1 MGQYYFF
8 VKNGM
13 IVSGKLTAKNHSYR
27 KIIGVVKNG
36 VLVSRILTAKNH
48 SYRKPIGA
56 EIIEGS
62 DLTLSGNYEMLNEYV
77 NNYGF
82 SMIDEH
88 TISVPFIFIH
98 IEDAIGCAKM
108 WTMIKLHELK
118 IQMKNNG
125 YTDRVAFLLLNNQVL
140 PVRMRGSDG
149 DYNICEYLDDSGRGI
164 WIRASDGEIYS
175 CMNDAFLALQNFI
188 KKVNI

>member
-1 MGQYYFF
+1 MEQYYF

-13 IVSGKLTAKNHSYR
+13 LVSGTLTAKKHNYT
-27 KIIGVVKNG
+27 KTIGIVKNG
-36 VLVSRILTAKNH
+36 ILVNKLTDKNVK
-48 SYRKPIGA
+48 YKKTIGA
-56 EIIEGS
+56 EIIEGD
-62 DLTLSGNYEMLNEYV
+62 DLTLSGNYEVLKEYV

-125 YTDRVAFLLLNNQVL
+125 WTDNVAFLLLNNQVL

-164 WIRASDGEIYS
+164 WIRATDGEIYS

>member
-13 IVSGKLTAKNHSYR
+13 IVRGKLTAKNHFRYTT
-27 KIIGVVKNG
+27 N
-36 VLVSRILTAKNH
+36 
-48 SYRKPIGA
+48 IGA

-62 DLTLSGNYEMLNEYV
+62 DITLSGNYDVLEEYV

-82 SMIDEH
+82 SMVDKQ
-88 TISVPFIFIH
+88 TISVPYVFVNFI
-98 IEDAIGCAKM
+98 DAINCAKM

-118 IQMKNNG
+118 FVMKNNG
-125 YTDRVAFLLLNNQVL
+125 WTDNVAFLLLNNQVL